1 MYDMQ
6 RKIVKFVHLPEII
19 YYMKQS
25 NPQGSCIVENI
36 QSECFSVLTEEEKE
50 LLEKNTINIEYKK
63 GEIISKQGSFA
74 SHIIFLKSGLVKVY
88 IGGQGKDLIIKM
100 VPEDHFI
107 GLSSIYDGNNTF
119 VYSASTYVNS
129 VASLIDVNYFKTLM
143 RKNGEFA
150 YKIANIQNENAAQV
164 YGRFYCLTRK
174 QSGGLV
180 ADLMLCLANRVF
192 KSNKFCLPISRSDLA
207 DLTGLSIESVLRI
220 MKDFK
225 NEGLI
230 ETQGKFIEVLNPGQL
245 DRISK
250 FG

>member
-1 MYDMQ
+1 MTDTENLLE
-6 RKIVKFVHLPEII
+6 FVHLHENIVEMSKVDLPA
-19 YYMKQS
+19 
-25 NPQGSCIVENI
+25 SCIVENI
-36 QSECFSVLTEEEKE
+36 QSECFSVLTDEEKD

-63 GEIISKQGSFA
+63 GEVIAKQGTFA
-74 SHIIFLKSGLVKVY
+74 SHVIFLKSGLVKVY
-88 IGGQGKDLIIKM
+88 IGGQSKDLILKM
-100 VPEDHFI
+100 IPEDHFI

-119 VYSASTYVNS
+119 IYSASTYVDT
-129 VASLIDVNYFKTLM
+129 VASLIDVNFFKSLL
-143 RKNGEFA
+143 RKNGNFA

-192 KSNKFCLPISRSDLA
+192 KSDKFCLPLSRSDLA

-230 ETQGKFIEVLNPGQL
+230 ETKGKNIKILNEEQL
-245 DRISK
+245 DKISR